1 MSMKK
6 VAFIYRNR
14 ENQEVIT
21 YLENTLYHIF
31 EGYIEIR
38 SYFIDEL
45 LPNEQI
51 EADAYLIVYEDMI
64 YQLRNHISNFHKIIL
79 LGRSIRKEYL
89 QAMLEIPKD
98 TKVLI
103 VNDTY
108 KTAIQTTYT
117 IYELGISHLN
127 LIPYNN
133 KLAASGKY
141 NEIEYAITPNE
152 ENLVPKTVK
161 RIINIGYREI
171 SFDTVLKLMRKLD
184 LDNDV
189 INRNI
194 IKHLHT
200 IIEPDTDYHD
210 NYYNSYLKGRLL
222 NSVVDT
228 SLTAIIMLNENLK
241 VVYFNDKANSI
252 FEINMNT
259 QFEYID
265 NELIKGK
272 DLKNYPLVLADENYI
287 LKKTTIKLMGETTGY
302 LLNLQSEKTLHD
314 IENNLKNYNAKKG
327 LIAKHTFQDIVF
339 KSDSMAECIDAA
351 KKVAKT
357 DYTILIRGE
366 TGTGKELIAQAIHNY
381 SNRSNAPFVAVNC
394 AAIPETLL
402 ESELFG
408 YEGGSFTGA
417 QKNGKLGFFEEANT
431 GTLFLDEI
439 GDISANLQTRLL
451 RAIQE
456 KQIMR
461 IGSDKVIDVDIR
473 IIAATNSKLEEAVQ
487 KGKFRADLFYRLNV
501 IPIFLKPLR
510 QRKDDILPLLKFFL
524 GREYNN
530 VTKDEEKLLVEY
542 QWPGNIRQLQSA
554 ALYYKTL
561 WKFPE
566 YLYETKNRTSADS
579 FESVGPVKE
588 RNSVD
593 KRIPVDVNAVTHM
606 VLAEIYENTQ
616 AYHGIGRSA
625 IIGNLN
631 MQGIK
636 ISDVKLR
643 TILSNLEAQ
652 GFISIKRGR
661 CGTQITKKGI
671 QFMKQVETNSF

>member
-1 MSMKK
+1 MKK
-6 VAFIYRNR
+6 VAFIYKNR
-14 ENQEVIT
+14 ENQEVIS

-38 SYFIDEL
+38 SYFIGEL

-51 EADAYLIVYEDMI
+51 EADAYLLVYEDMI
-64 YQLRNHISNFHKIIL
+64 YKLRNHISNFYKVIL
-79 LGRSIRKEYL
+79 LGRSIRKEFL
-89 QAMLEIPKD
+89 HDMLEIPKD

-152 ENLVPKTVK
+152 ENLVPKTIK
-161 RIINIGYREI
+161 RVVNIGYREI
-171 SFDTVLKLMRKLD
+171 SFETLLKLMRKLN

-194 IKHLHT
+194 IRHLHT
-200 IIEPDTDYHD
+200 IIEPNTDYHD
-210 NYYNSYLKGRLL
+210 NYYNSYLKGKLL

-228 SLTAIIMLNENLK
+228 SLTAIVMLNESLK
-241 VVYFNDKANSI
+241 VVYSNDKANSI
-252 FEINMNT
+252 FDLNMNT

-272 DLKNYPLVLADENYI
+272 DLINYPLVLADGNYI
-287 LKKTTIKLMGETTGY
+287 FKKTTIRLGGEKIGY
-302 LLNLQSEKTLHD
+302 LLNLDSEKTLHD
-314 IENNLKNYNAKKG
+314 IKNNLKNYNVKKG
-327 LIAKHTFQDIVF
+327 LIAKHTFQDIIF
-339 KSDSMAECIDAA
+339 KSDSMAECIDAS

-381 SNRSNAPFVAVNC
+381 SNRRNAPFVAVNC

-417 QKNGKLGFFEEANT
+417 QKNGKLGFFEQADT

-439 GDISANLQTRLL
+439 GDISPNLQTRLL

-473 IIAATNSKLEEAVQ
+473 IVAATNSKLEETVQ
-487 KGKFRADLFYRLNV
+487 KGKFRADLFYKLNV

-510 QRKDDILPLLKFFL
+510 QRKDDILPLLKIFL
-524 GREYNN
+524 GKDYNN
-530 VTKDEEKLLVEY
+530 VTKGEEKLLVEY

-566 YLYETKNRTSADS
+566 YLYEIKNRTATDP
-579 FESVGPVKE
+579 FESVGSVKGK
-588 RNSVD
+588 NNVD
-593 KRIPVDVNAVTHM
+593 ERIPVDVHDVIHKILT
-606 VLAEIYENTQ
+606 EIYENTQ

-636 ISDVKLR
+636 ISDAKLR
-643 TILSNLEAQ
+643 TILSNLETQ
-652 GFISIKRGR
+652 GLISIKRGR

-671 QFMKQVETNSF
+671 QFMKQMGTNFF